1 MNCKDY
7 QEAIAADPS
16 QQFDGAT
23 HAAACESCATYRDEI
38 LVLDR
43 TIAGALDIAVPE
55 LKLPQLPTITDDD
68 SRVVNL
74 PFGRGRLRT
83 SAWIGLA
90 ASVLFATVLGVR
102 FFSGDVTYA
111 SLADEIVAHMDHEP
125 YSLQVTDKAVSKR
138 ALAKV
143 IGEHITAMDA
153 GLITYANSCVING
166 NTIPHLVIQGE
177 RGPVTLLLLPNEMID
192 SAVPLQGIG
201 ITGIILPVG
210 DGSIAII
217 GERDEPL
224 DKIEKRLASSV
235 KWST

>member
-1 MNCKDY
+1 MNCNDY
-7 QEAIAADPS
+7 KEAIAADPS
-16 QQFDGAT
+16 QQFDGAA

-38 LVLDR
+38 QALDQI
-43 TIAGALDIAVPE
+43 IARALDIALPKLKVPE
-55 LKLPQLPTITDDD
+55 LPPISGDD
-68 SRVVNL
+68 SRIVNL

-102 FFSGDVTYA
+102 FFSGEATYA

-138 ALAKV
+138 ALADV
-143 IGEHITAMDA
+143 IDEHVTVMDV

-166 NTIPHLVIQGE
+166 NSIPHLVIQGQ
-177 RGPVTLLLLPNEMID
+177 RGPVTLLLLPDEMID
-192 SAVPLQGIG
+192 KAIPLEGIG
-201 ITGIILPVG
+201 ISGIILPVG